1 MTEGFQHVFNSPVGS
16 RRERRKIALTGG
28 ETVNRLLG
36 RGKSP
41 GPSKNWVL
49 STLVAL
55 VLAFVTWIG
64 IFTYQSVE
72 VWTPLQQWYWVQYS
86 ISKDFPN
93 PSGTYQVL
101 WKLDRQGQ
109 HSLATDA
116 DVMPAPLK
124 VWPSFALTA
133 KARQAGAV
141 ALKVDTVHYTNAQM
155 NRMLAELIYAGQS
168 PGDLIWPAW
177 AGAVGIFV
185 LGLVLPI
192 PRNRRR
198 RQIEEDGCRLK
209 GPEMVTVKEFNRRS
223 GGDGISFL
231 TTEGR
236 ESLSI
241 PRSLESSHMM
251 MMGDTGAGKS
261 VLQRRVLAQIA
272 ERGETAIVYDPAL
285 EHTPQFFN
293 AARGDLILNPL
304 DVRCPYWSPSDEVMH
319 EAEALTL
326 ATSLFPDKPHENTF
340 FVEGPRKVFA
350 HLLTLK
356 PTPEELVRW
365 MSHEEEL
372 DRLLK
377 GTELTAFVYRGAGP
391 QRGGVLGALNM
402 VADSLKLLPKES
414 ETKQRWTTEEWAR
427 QRSGWIFLTSTPR
440 FRERLLPLM
449 SLWLDTLVLRLMN
462 QGDPALRHA
471 WFVLDELA
479 SLQRLPQLHT
489 ALTENRKSG
498 NPVVI
503 GFQGR
508 SQLEVR
514 YGHES
519 ESMLSQPA
527 TKIFLHTS
535 EPRAAKWISDTIG
548 EVEMERVKETVNTH
562 PLQVAKS
569 KSYHN
574 ERRTEPLV
582 LPSEISGLQRLH
594 ALLKVDN
601 LVVPF
606 SFPYLAPVKAQPG
619 FIPREIKPRVVEI
632 EKRHVQPSALA
643 QEIRP
648 RESENS
654 EGIVAGQEPYF
665 E

>member
-1 MTEGFQHVFNSPVGS
+1 MIKTSEGTGYQPW
-16 RRERRKIALTGG
+16 RRKWPIRSAGVVLIAG
-28 ETVNRLLG
+28 VLG
-36 RGKSP
+36 
-41 GPSKNWVL
+41 
-49 STLVAL
+49 
-55 VLAFVTWIG
+55 FG
-64 IFTYQSVE
+64 IFVYE
-72 VWTPLQQWYWVQYS
+72 YWAWTPLQRWYWYEYLATQTFPSARGNYWL
-86 ISKDFPN
+86 ISK
-93 PSGTYQVL
+93 S
-101 WKLDRQGQ
+101 DRNGH
-109 HSLATDA
+109 HSLARDTDLVP
-116 DVMPAPLK
+116 DLSGQHGIPFEL
-124 VWPSFALTA
+124 SQQ
-133 KARQAGAV
+133 ARQRGAV
-141 ALKVDTVHYTNAQM
+141 QLFLDSVPYSNAQM
-155 NRMLAELIYAGQS
+155 KQILAGQIFAGQS
-168 PGDLIWPAW
+168 PDDLIRPAW
-177 AGAVGIFV
+177 VGALGFFV
-185 LGLVLPI
+185 LGLVFAI
-192 PRNRRR
+192 PRDRARRGKKD
-198 RQIEEDGCRLK
+198 EERRLK
-209 GPEMVTVKEFNRRS
+209 GPEMVTVGEFNRQS
-223 GGDGISFL
+223 GADGISFL
-231 TTEGR
+231 TTESKQ
-236 ESLSI
+236 SLSI

-261 VLQRRVLAQIA
+261 VLQRRVLMQIA

-293 AARGDLILNPL
+293 PARGDLILNPL
-304 DVRCPYWSPSDEVMH
+304 DLRCPYWSPSDEVMH

-326 ATSLFPDKPHENTF
+326 ATSLFPNKPHENTF
-340 FVEGPRKVFA
+340 FVEGPRKIFA

-377 GTELTAFVYRGAGP
+377 GTELTAFIYRGAGP

-414 ETKQRWTTEEWAR
+414 ETKQRWTTEEWSR
-427 QRSGWIFLTSTPR
+427 KHSGWIFLTSTPR

-514 YGHES
+514 YGHEA

-548 EVEMERVKETVNTH
+548 EVEMERVKETVNTQ
-562 PLQVAKS
+562 PLTLAKS

-606 SFPYLAPVKAQPG
+606 SFPYLAPVKTQPG
-619 FIPREIKPRVVEI
+619 FIPREIPSRVVDI
-632 EKRHVQPSALA
+632 GKRTPQPKTPAA
-643 QEIRP
+643 QELAP
-648 RESENS
+648 REPENS
-654 EGIVAGQEPYF
+654 SGIAAGQEPYF

>member
-1 MTEGFQHVFNSPVGS
+1 
-16 RRERRKIALTGG
+16 
-28 ETVNRLLG
+28 
-36 RGKSP
+36 
-41 GPSKNWVL
+41 
-49 STLVAL
+49 
-55 VLAFVTWIG
+55 
-64 IFTYQSVE
+64 
-72 VWTPLQQWYWVQYS
+72 
-86 ISKDFPN
+86 
-93 PSGTYQVL
+93 
-101 WKLDRQGQ
+101 
-109 HSLATDA
+109 
-116 DVMPAPLK
+116 
-124 VWPSFALTA
+124 
-133 KARQAGAV
+133 
-141 ALKVDTVHYTNAQM
+141 
-155 NRMLAELIYAGQS
+155 
-168 PGDLIWPAW
+168 
-177 AGAVGIFV
+177 
-185 LGLVLPI
+185 
-192 PRNRRR
+192 
-198 RQIEEDGCRLK
+198 
-209 GPEMVTVKEFNRRS
+209 MVTVKEFNKKT
-223 GGDGISFL
+223 GADGISFL
-231 TTEGR
+231 TERGR

-261 VLQRRVLAQIA
+261 VLQRRVLMQIA
-272 ERGETAIVYDPAL
+272 ERGESAIVYDPAL
-285 EHTPQFFN
+285 EHTPQFFTP
-293 AARGDLILNPL
+293 ARGDLILNPL

-340 FVEGPRKVFA
+340 FVEGPRKIFA

-377 GTELTAFVYRGAGP
+377 GTELTAFIYRGAGP

-427 QRSGWIFLTSTPR
+427 QQSGWIFLTSTPR

-462 QGDPALRHA
+462 QGDPSLRHA

-514 YGHES
+514 YGHEA

-548 EVEMERVKETVNTH
+548 EVEMERVKETVNTQ
-562 PLQVAKS
+562 PLTIAKS

-574 ERRTEPLV
+574 ERRRKPLV

-606 SFPYLAPVKAQPG
+606 SFPYLAPVKTQPG
-619 FIPREIKPRVVEI
+619 FIPREIPPRVVDI
-632 EKRHVQPSALA
+632 GKRTPPPKTPAA
-643 QEIRP
+643 QELTP
-648 RESENS
+648 REPENS
-654 EGIVAGQEPYF
+654 SGIAAGQEPYF

>member
-1 MTEGFQHVFNSPVGS
+1 VVLIAGVLGF
-16 RRERRKIALTGG
+16 
-28 ETVNRLLG
+28 
-36 RGKSP
+36 
-41 GPSKNWVL
+41 
-49 STLVAL
+49 
-55 VLAFVTWIG
+55 G
-64 IFTYQSVE
+64 IFVYE
-72 VWTPLQQWYWVQYS
+72 YWAWTPLQRWYWYEYLATQTFPSARGNYRL
-86 ISKDFPN
+86 ISK
-93 PSGTYQVL
+93 S
-101 WKLDRQGQ
+101 DRNGH
-109 HSLATDA
+109 HSLAGDTDLVP
-116 DVMPAPLK
+116 D
-124 VWPSFALTA
+124 PSGQRGIPFELSQQ
-133 KARQAGAV
+133 ARQRGAV
-141 ALKVDTVHYTNAQM
+141 QLFLDSAPYTNAQM
-155 NRMLAELIYAGQS
+155 KQILAGQIFAGQS
-168 PGDLIWPAW
+168 PDDLIRPAW
-177 AGAVGIFV
+177 VGALGFLV
-185 LGLVLPI
+185 LGLVFAI
-192 PRNRRR
+192 PRDRARRGKKD
-198 RQIEEDGCRLK
+198 EERRLK
-209 GPEMVTVKEFNRRS
+209 GPEMVTVGEFNRQS
-223 GGDGISFL
+223 GADGISFL
-231 TTEGR
+231 TNESKQ
-236 ESLSI
+236 SLSI

-261 VLQRRVLAQIA
+261 VLQRRVLMQVA

-293 AARGDLILNPL
+293 PARGDLILNPL
-304 DVRCPYWSPSDEVMH
+304 DIRCPYWSPSDEVMH

-340 FVEGPRKVFA
+340 FVEGPRKIFA

-377 GTELTAFVYRGAGP
+377 GTELTAFIYRGAGP

-462 QGDPALRHA
+462 QGDPSLRHA

-514 YGHES
+514 YGHEA

-562 PLQVAKS
+562 PLKITKS
-569 KSYHN
+569 RSYHN

-606 SFPYLAPVKAQPG
+606 SFPYLAPVKTEPG
-619 FIPREIKPRVVEI
+619 FIPREITPRVVEI
-632 EKRHVQPSALA
+632 GKRPPQPSTVAA
-643 QEIRP
+643 QEISP

-654 EGIVAGQEPYF
+654 KGIAAGQEPYF

>member
-1 MTEGFQHVFNSPVGS
+1 M
-16 RRERRKIALTGG
+16 
-28 ETVNRLLG
+28 NRLLG
-36 RGKSP
+36 REEPRGWSAKWP
-41 GPSKNWVL
+41 V
-49 STLVAL
+49 STVWAL
-55 VLAFVTWIG
+55 LLAGVVGIG
-64 IFTYQSVE
+64 IFTYLNVE
-72 VWTPLQQWYWVQYS
+72 VWTPLQRWYWIQYLNT
-86 ISKDFPN
+86 KNFPS
-93 PSGTYQVL
+93 PRGDYQVL
-101 WKLDRQGQ
+101 SKLDQQGQ
-109 HSLATDA
+109 RSMAIDA
-116 DVMPAPLK
+116 DVLPVP
-124 VWPSFALTA
+124 PHGRQFIPFELTQQ
-133 KARQAGAV
+133 ARQAGAIQLV
-141 ALKVDTVHYTNAQM
+141 VDNVHYSSAQM
-155 NRMLAELIYAGQS
+155 NQILAGKIFGGQS
-168 PGDLIWPAW
+168 TDDLLRPAW
-177 AGAVGIFV
+177 VGALAVFV
-185 LGLVLPI
+185 MGLVLAI
-192 PRNRRR
+192 PRNRARR
-198 RQIEEDGCRLK
+198 NIQEQGRRLK
-209 GPEMVTVKEFNRRS
+209 GPEMVTVKEFNRWS
-223 GGDGISFL
+223 GADGISFL
-231 TTEGR
+231 TTKSR

-261 VLQRRVLAQIA
+261 VLQRRVLMQIA

-293 AARGDLILNPL
+293 PARGDLILNPL

-340 FVEGPRKVFA
+340 FVEGPRKIFA

-377 GTELTAFVYRGAGP
+377 GTELTAFIYRGAGP

-402 VADSLKLLPKES
+402 VADSLKLLPRES

-427 QRSGWIFLTSTPR
+427 QQSGWIFLTSTPR

-462 QGDPALRHA
+462 QGDPAMRHA

-514 YGHES
+514 YGHEA
-519 ESMLSQPA
+519 EAMLSQPA

-548 EVEMERVKETVNTH
+548 EVEMERTKETVNTGQF
-562 PLQVAKS
+562 LRTAKS
-569 KSYHN
+569 RSYHT

-582 LPSEISGLQRLH
+582 LASEIGGLQRLH

-606 SFPYLAPVKAQPG
+606 SFPYLAPVRTQPG
-619 FIPREIKPRVVEI
+619 FIPRELAPRVVEI
-632 EKRHVQPSALA
+632 GKHPPQPSTPAA

-654 EGIVAGQEPYF
+654 KGIAAGQEQYF

>member
-1 MTEGFQHVFNSPVGS
+1 VIKTSEDTGYQPW
-16 RRERRKIALTGG
+16 RRKWPIRSIGVVLIAG
-28 ETVNRLLG
+28 VLG
-36 RGKSP
+36 
-41 GPSKNWVL
+41 
-49 STLVAL
+49 
-55 VLAFVTWIG
+55 FG
-64 IFTYQSVE
+64 IFVYE
-72 VWTPLQQWYWVQYS
+72 YWAWTPLQRWYWYEYLATQTFPSARGNYRL
-86 ISKDFPN
+86 ISK
-93 PSGTYQVL
+93 S
-101 WKLDRQGQ
+101 DRNGH
-109 HSLATDA
+109 HSLAGDTDLVP
-116 DVMPAPLK
+116 DLSGQHGIPFEL
-124 VWPSFALTA
+124 SQQ
-133 KARQAGAV
+133 ARQRGAV
-141 ALKVDTVHYTNAQM
+141 QLFLDSGPYSNAQM
-155 NRMLAELIYAGQS
+155 KQILAGQIFAGQS
-168 PGDLIWPAW
+168 PDDLIRPAW
-177 AGAVGIFV
+177 VGALGFLV
-185 LGLVLPI
+185 LGLVFAV
-192 PRNRRR
+192 PRDRARRGKKDQER
-198 RQIEEDGCRLK
+198 RLK
-209 GPEMVTVKEFNRRS
+209 GPEMVTVGEFNRQS
-223 GGDGISFL
+223 GADGISFL
-231 TTEGR
+231 TTE
-236 ESLSI
+236 SKQALSI

-261 VLQRRVLAQIA
+261 VLQRRVLMQIA
-272 ERGETAIVYDPAL
+272 ERGETAIIYDPAL

-293 AARGDLILNPL
+293 PARGDLILNPL

-340 FVEGPRKVFA
+340 FVEGPRKIFA

-377 GTELTAFVYRGAGP
+377 GTELTTFIYRGAGP

-414 ETKQRWTTEEWAR
+414 ETKQRWTTEEWAQ

-462 QGDPALRHA
+462 QGDPAMRHA

-514 YGHES
+514 YGHEA

-562 PLQVAKS
+562 PLKITKS
-569 KSYHN
+569 RSYHT

-606 SFPYLAPVKAQPG
+606 SFPYLAPVKTELG
-619 FIPREIKPRVVEI
+619 FIPREITPRVVEI
-632 EKRHVQPSALA
+632 EKRPSQPSTVSA
-643 QEIRP
+643 QEISP

-654 EGIVAGQEPYF
+654 EGIAAGQEPYF

>member
-1 MTEGFQHVFNSPVGS
+1 M
-16 RRERRKIALTGG
+16 
-28 ETVNRLLG
+28 
-36 RGKSP
+36 
-41 GPSKNWVL
+41 
-49 STLVAL
+49 
-55 VLAFVTWIG
+55 
-64 IFTYQSVE
+64 
-72 VWTPLQQWYWVQYS
+72 
-86 ISKDFPN
+86 
-93 PSGTYQVL
+93 
-101 WKLDRQGQ
+101 
-109 HSLATDA
+109 ATDA
-116 DVMPAPLK
+116 DVMPAPLE

-133 KARQAGAV
+133 KARREGAV

-177 AGAVGIFV
+177 AGALGIFV

-198 RQIEEDGCRLK
+198 RQIEEEGCRLK

-223 GGDGISFL
+223 GGGGISFL

-261 VLQRRVLAQIA
+261 VLQRRVLMQIA

-293 AARGDLILNPL
+293 PARGDLILNPL

-562 PLQVAKS
+562 PLKVAKS
-569 KSYHN
+569 RSYHN

-606 SFPYLAPVKAQPG
+606 SFPYLAPVRAQPG

-632 EKRHVQPSALA
+632 EKRPAQPSALA

>member
-1 MTEGFQHVFNSPVGS
+1 
-16 RRERRKIALTGG
+16 
-28 ETVNRLLG
+28 VNRLLSREES
-36 RGKSP
+36 RG
-41 GPSKNWVL
+41 L
-49 STLVAL
+49 STKWPVSVLVAL
-55 VLAFVTWIG
+55 LLAFVTGMG
-64 IFTYQSVE
+64 IFTYRNVE

-86 ISKDFPN
+86 STKNFPS
-93 PSGTYQVL
+93 PDGTYQVL
-101 WKLDRQGQ
+101 SKLDRQGQ
-109 HSLATDA
+109 HSMATDA
-116 DVMPAPLK
+116 DVMPAPLQ

-141 ALKVDTVHYTNAQM
+141 ALKVDMVHYTSAQM
-155 NRMLAELIYAGQS
+155 NRMLAERIYLGQTS
-168 PGDLIWPAW
+168 GDLLRPAW
-177 AGAVGIFV
+177 VGALGVFV
-185 LGLVLPI
+185 LGLFLGI
-192 PRNRRR
+192 PWNQARRHTG
-198 RQIEEDGCRLK
+198 EDGRRLK
-209 GPEMVTVKEFNRRS
+209 GPEMVTVKKFNQWS
-223 GGDGISFL
+223 GADGISFL
-231 TTEGR
+231 TTKGTG
-236 ESLSI
+236 SLSI
-241 PRSLESSHMM
+241 PRSLESSHLM

-261 VLQRRVLAQIA
+261 VLQRRVLMQIA

-293 AARGDLILNPL
+293 PARGDLILNPL

-414 ETKQRWTTEEWAR
+414 ETKQRWTTAEWAR

-462 QGDPALRHA
+462 QGDPALRRA

-548 EVEMERVKETVNTH
+548 EVEIERVKETVNTH
-562 PLQVAKS
+562 PLQVAKAR
-569 KSYHN
+569 SYHN

-632 EKRHVQPSALA
+632 EKRPAQPSALA

-654 EGIVAGQEPYF
+654 ERIVAGQEPYF

>member
-1 MTEGFQHVFNSPVGS
+1 M
-16 RRERRKIALTGG
+16 
-28 ETVNRLLG
+28 
-36 RGKSP
+36 
-41 GPSKNWVL
+41 L
-49 STLVAL
+49 STVVAL
-55 VLAFVTWIG
+55 VLAFVAGIG
-64 IFTYQSVE
+64 IFTYENVE

-86 ISKDFPN
+86 MTKNFPN
-93 PSGTYQVL
+93 PSGSYQVL
-101 WKLDRQGQ
+101 SKLDRQGQ
-109 HSLATDA
+109 HSMATDA
-116 DVMPAPLK
+116 DVTPAPSE

-141 ALKVDTVHYTNAQM
+141 ALKVDTVRYTSAQM
-155 NRMLAELIYAGQS
+155 NRILAESVYAGQS

-177 AGAVGIFV
+177 AGALGVFV

-198 RQIEEDGCRLK
+198 RQIEEEGCRLK

-223 GGDGISFL
+223 GADGISFL
-231 TTEGR
+231 TTQAR
-236 ESLSI
+236 QSLSI

-251 MMGDTGAGKS
+251 IMGDTGAGKS
-261 VLQRRVLAQIA
+261 VLQRRVLMQIA

-293 AARGDLILNPL
+293 PTRGDLILNPL

-340 FVEGPRKVFA
+340 FVEGPRKIFA

-377 GTELTAFVYRGAGP
+377 GTELAAFIYRGAGP

-462 QGDPALRHA
+462 QGDAATRHA

-514 YGHES
+514 YGHEA

-548 EVEMERVKETVNTH
+548 EVEMERVRETVNTH
-562 PLQVAKS
+562 PLKISKS
-569 KSYHN
+569 RSYHN

-606 SFPYLAPVKAQPG
+606 SFPYLAPVKTQPG
-619 FIPREIKPRVVEI
+619 FIPRQITPRVVDI
-632 EKRHVQPSALA
+632 GKRTPQPKTPAA
-643 QEIRP
+643 QELAP
-648 RESENS
+648 REPENS
-654 EGIVAGQEPYF
+654 SGIAAGQEPYF

>member
-1 MTEGFQHVFNSPVGS
+1 
-16 RRERRKIALTGG
+16 
-28 ETVNRLLG
+28 VNRLLG

-55 VLAFVTWIG
+55 VLAFVAWIG

-101 WKLDRQGQ
+101 SKLDRQGQ
-109 HSLATDA
+109 HSMATDA
-116 DVMPAPLK
+116 DVMPAPLE

-177 AGAVGIFV
+177 AGALGIFV

-198 RQIEEDGCRLK
+198 RQIEEEGCRLK

-241 PRSLESSHMM
+241 TRSLESSHMM

-632 EKRHVQPSALA
+632 EKRPAQPSDLA

>member
-1 MTEGFQHVFNSPVGS
+1 
-16 RRERRKIALTGG
+16 
-28 ETVNRLLG
+28 VNRLLG
-36 RGKSP
+36 RGKSA

-55 VLAFVTWIG
+55 VLAFVAWIG
-64 IFTYQSVE
+64 IFTHESVE

-86 ISKDFPN
+86 ISKGFPN

-101 WKLDRQGQ
+101 SKLDRQGQ
-109 HSLATDA
+109 HSMATDA
-116 DVMPAPLK
+116 DVMPAPLEI
-124 VWPSFALTA
+124 WPSFALTA

-177 AGAVGIFV
+177 AGALGVFV
-185 LGLVLPI
+185 LSLLLAVLW
-192 PRNRRR
+192 RNGARRHS
-198 RQIEEDGCRLK
+198 EEDGRRLK
-209 GPEMVTVKEFNRRS
+209 GPEMVTVKEFNKKT
-223 GGDGISFL
+223 GADGITFL
-231 TTEGR
+231 TTRGR

-251 MMGDTGAGKS
+251 MMGDTGSGKS
-261 VLQRRVLAQIA
+261 VLQRRVLMQIA

-293 AARGDLILNPL
+293 PARGDLILNPL

-340 FVEGPRKVFA
+340 FVEGPRKIFA

-377 GTELTAFVYRGAGP
+377 GTELTAFIYRGAGP

-402 VADSLKLLPKES
+402 VADSLKLLPKEG
-414 ETKQRWTTEEWAR
+414 ETKQRWTTEEWSR

-514 YGHES
+514 YGHEA

-548 EVEMERVKETVNTH
+548 EVEMERVKETVNTQ
-562 PLQVAKS
+562 PLTIAKS
-569 KSYHN
+569 KSYQN

-606 SFPYLAPVKAQPG
+606 SFPYLAPVKTQPG
-619 FIPREIKPRVVEI
+619 FIPREITPRVVDFG
-632 EKRHVQPSALA
+632 KRMPQPKTPAP
-643 QEIRP
+643 QELTP
-648 RESENS
+648 REPENS
-654 EGIVAGQEPYF
+654 SGIAAGQEPYF

>member
-1 MTEGFQHVFNSPVGS
+1 M
-16 RRERRKIALTGG
+16 
-28 ETVNRLLG
+28 
-36 RGKSP
+36 
-41 GPSKNWVL
+41 

-55 VLAFVTWIG
+55 LLAFVAGIG
-64 IFTYQSVE
+64 IFTYRNVE
-72 VWTPLQQWYWVQYS
+72 VWTPLQQWYWIQYLS
-86 ISKDFPN
+86 TKNFPG
-93 PSGTYQVL
+93 PSGNYQVL
-101 WKLDRQGQ
+101 SKLDRQGQ
-109 HSLATDA
+109 HSMATDA
-116 DVMPAPLK
+116 DVMPAPLRG
-124 VWPSFALTA
+124 WPPFPFELTA

-141 ALKVDTVHYTNAQM
+141 ALKVDTVHYTSAQM
-155 NRMLAELIYAGQS
+155 NRMLAEWIYAGQS
-168 PGDLIWPAW
+168 PDDLIRPAW
-177 AGAVGIFV
+177 VGALGAFV
-185 LGLVLPI
+185 LALVLAML
-192 PRNRRR
+192 RNRTRR
-198 RQIEEDGCRLK
+198 RIEEPGRRLK
-209 GPEMVTVKEFNRRS
+209 GPEMVTVKEFNRWS
-223 GGDGISFL
+223 GADGISFL

-261 VLQRRVLAQIA
+261 VLQRRVLMQIA

-293 AARGDLILNPL
+293 PARGDLILNPL
-304 DVRCPYWSPSDEVMH
+304 DLRCPYWSPSDEVTH

-340 FVEGPRKVFA
+340 FVDGPRKIFA

-377 GTELTAFVYRGAGP
+377 GTELTAFIYRGAGP

-462 QGDPALRHA
+462 QGDPSLRHA

-514 YGHES
+514 YGHEA
-519 ESMLSQPA
+519 EAMLSQPA

-548 EVEMERVKETVNTH
+548 EVEMERMKETVNTGQF
-562 PLQVAKS
+562 LRTAKS
-569 KSYHN
+569 RSYHT
-574 ERRTEPLV
+574 ETRTEPLV
-582 LPSEISGLQRLH
+582 LASEIGGLQRLH

-606 SFPYLAPVKAQPG
+606 SFPYLAPVKTQPG
-619 FIPREIKPRVVEI
+619 FIPRELAPRVVEI
-632 EKRHVQPSALA
+632 EKHPPQPSTQAA

-648 RESENS
+648 RESDNS
-654 EGIVAGQEPYF
+654 KGIAAGQEQYF

>member
-1 MTEGFQHVFNSPVGS
+1 MVLIAGVLGF
-16 RRERRKIALTGG
+16 
-28 ETVNRLLG
+28 
-36 RGKSP
+36 
-41 GPSKNWVL
+41 
-49 STLVAL
+49 
-55 VLAFVTWIG
+55 G
-64 IFTYQSVE
+64 IFVYE
-72 VWTPLQQWYWVQYS
+72 YWAWTPLQRWYWYEYLATQTFPSARGNYWL
-86 ISKDFPN
+86 ISK
-93 PSGTYQVL
+93 S
-101 WKLDRQGQ
+101 DRNGH
-109 HSLATDA
+109 HSLAGDTDLVP
-116 DVMPAPLK
+116 DLSGQHGIPFEL
-124 VWPSFALTA
+124 SQQ
-133 KARQAGAV
+133 ARQRGAV
-141 ALKVDTVHYTNAQM
+141 QLFLDSVPYSNAQM
-155 NRMLAELIYAGQS
+155 KQILAGQIFAGQS
-168 PGDLIWPAW
+168 PDDLIRPAW
-177 AGAVGIFV
+177 VGALGFLL
-185 LGLVLPI
+185 LGLVFAI
-192 PRNRRR
+192 PRDRARRSKKDEGR
-198 RQIEEDGCRLK
+198 RLK
-209 GPEMVTVKEFNRRS
+209 GPEMVTVTEFNRRS
-223 GGDGISFL
+223 GADGISFL
-231 TTEGR
+231 TTESKQ
-236 ESLSI
+236 SLSI

-261 VLQRRVLAQIA
+261 VLQRRVLMQIA

-285 EHTPQFFN
+285 EHTPHFFN
-293 AARGDLILNPL
+293 PARGDLILNPL
-304 DVRCPYWSPSDEVMH
+304 DARCPYWSPSDEVMH

-326 ATSLFPDKPHENTF
+326 ATSLFPDKQHENTF
-340 FVEGPRKVFA
+340 FVDGPRKIFA

-377 GTELTAFVYRGAGP
+377 GTELTAFIYRGAGP

-402 VADSLKLLPKES
+402 VADSLKLLPRES

-427 QRSGWIFLTSTPR
+427 RRSGWIFLTSTPR

-462 QGDPALRHA
+462 QGDPAMRHA

-514 YGHES
+514 YGHEA
-519 ESMLSQPA
+519 EAMLSQPA

-548 EVEMERVKETVNTH
+548 EVEIERVKETVNTH
-562 PLQVAKS
+562 PLKITKS
-569 KSYHN
+569 RSYHT

-606 SFPYLAPVKAQPG
+606 SFPYFAPVKTQPG
-619 FIPREIKPRVVEI
+619 FIPREVTARVVEI
-632 EKRHVQPSALA
+632 GKRTPQLNTPAA
-643 QEIRP
+643 QGITP
-648 RESENS
+648 REPENS
-654 EGIVAGQEPYF
+654 KGVAAGQEPYF

>member
-1 MTEGFQHVFNSPVGS
+1 M
-16 RRERRKIALTGG
+16 
-28 ETVNRLLG
+28 
-36 RGKSP
+36 
-41 GPSKNWVL
+41 
-49 STLVAL
+49 
-55 VLAFVTWIG
+55 
-64 IFTYQSVE
+64 
-72 VWTPLQQWYWVQYS
+72 
-86 ISKDFPN
+86 
-93 PSGTYQVL
+93 
-101 WKLDRQGQ
+101 
-109 HSLATDA
+109 ATDA
-116 DVMPAPLK
+116 DVMPAPLQ

-141 ALKVDTVHYTNAQM
+141 ALKVDTVHYTSAQM
-155 NRMLAELIYAGQS
+155 NRMLAELIYAGQT
-168 PGDLIWPAW
+168 PGDLIRPAW
-177 AGAVGIFV
+177 IGALGIFA
-185 LGLVLPI
+185 LGLLLPI
-192 PRNRRR
+192 PRNRARR
-198 RQIEEDGCRLK
+198 RIEEEGRRLK
-209 GPEMVTVKEFNRRS
+209 GPEMVTVKEFNRWS

-231 TTEGR
+231 TTQSR

-261 VLQRRVLAQIA
+261 VLQRRVLMQIA

-285 EHTPQFFN
+285 EYTPQFFN
-293 AARGDLILNPL
+293 PARGDLILNPL

-340 FVEGPRKVFA
+340 FVEGPRKIFA

-402 VADSLKLLPKES
+402 VADSLKLLPKER

-462 QGDPALRHA
+462 QGDPSLRHA

-514 YGHES
+514 YGHEA
-519 ESMLSQPA
+519 EAMLSQPA

-548 EVEMERVKETVNTH
+548 EVEIERVKETVNTH
-562 PLQVAKS
+562 PLKITKS
-569 KSYHN
+569 RSYHN

-582 LPSEISGLQRLH
+582 LPSEIGGLQRLH

-606 SFPYLAPVKAQPG
+606 SFPYLAPVKTEPG
-619 FIPREIKPRVVEI
+619 FIPREITPRVVEI
-632 EKRHVQPSALA
+632 GKRAPQPSTVAA
-643 QEIRP
+643 QEISP
-648 RESENS
+648 SESENS
-654 EGIVAGQEPYF
+654 KGIAAGQEPYF

>member
-1 MTEGFQHVFNSPVGS
+1 V
-16 RRERRKIALTGG
+16 
-28 ETVNRLLG
+28 
-36 RGKSP
+36 
-41 GPSKNWVL
+41 
-49 STLVAL
+49 STLLAL
-55 VLAFVTWIG
+55 LLAFVAGIG
-64 IFTYQSVE
+64 IFTYRNVE
-72 VWTPLQQWYWVQYS
+72 VWTPLQQWYWIQYLNT
-86 ISKDFPN
+86 KNFPS
-93 PSGTYQVL
+93 PSGHYQVL
-101 WKLDRQGQ
+101 SKLDRQGQ
-109 HSLATDA
+109 HSMATDA
-116 DVMPAPLK
+116 DVMPTAPHGRQFI
-124 VWPSFALTA
+124 PFELTQQ
-133 KARQAGAV
+133 ARQAGAIQL
-141 ALKVDTVHYTNAQM
+141 AVDNVHYSSTQM
-155 NRMLAELIYAGQS
+155 KQILAGQIFGGQT
-168 PGDLIWPAW
+168 PDDLLRPAW
-177 AGAVGIFV
+177 VGALGVFV
-185 LGLVLPI
+185 LGLVLAML
-192 PRNRRR
+192 RNRTRR
-198 RQIEEDGCRLK
+198 RIEEPGRRLK
-209 GPEMVTVKEFNRRS
+209 GPEIVNVKEFNQWS
-223 GGDGISFL
+223 GADGISFL

-261 VLQRRVLAQIA
+261 VLQRRVLMQIA

-293 AARGDLILNPL
+293 PARGDLILNPL

-340 FVEGPRKVFA
+340 FVDGPRKIFA

-356 PTPEELVRW
+356 PTPEELVWW

-377 GTELTAFVYRGAGP
+377 GTELTAFIYRGAGP

-414 ETKQRWTTEEWAR
+414 ETKQRWTTEEWAQ

-462 QGDPALRHA
+462 QGDSAMRHA

-514 YGHES
+514 YGHEA
-519 ESMLSQPA
+519 EAMLSQPA

-562 PLQVAKS
+562 PLKITKS
-569 KSYHN
+569 RSYHT

-606 SFPYLAPVKAQPG
+606 SFPYLAPIKTQPG
-619 FIPREIKPRVVEI
+619 FIPREITPRVVEI
-632 EKRHVQPSALA
+632 GKRPPQPSTVAE
-643 QEIRP
+643 QEIIP

-654 EGIVAGQEPYF
+654 KGIAAGQEPYF